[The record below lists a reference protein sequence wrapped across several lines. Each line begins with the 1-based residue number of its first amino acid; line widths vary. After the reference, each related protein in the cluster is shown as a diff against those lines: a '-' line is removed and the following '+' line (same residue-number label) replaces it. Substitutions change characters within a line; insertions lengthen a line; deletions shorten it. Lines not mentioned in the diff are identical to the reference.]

1 MKNEV
6 EPKINTPGI
15 IVLQWLTYAF
25 WGLTI
30 FAASLLSASVI
41 AYFMNPTNN
50 NDFSAYA
57 TAAVLVLLP
66 ISVICDIFYS
76 KQEPE
81 HKTGAASIIMIIYAV
96 LFALFGIG
104 ALIAIVFSLVQ
115 LMISSSDITN
125 TQIALYSE
133 MIVVVLYAVTFL
145 RTLLPAKLVK
155 FRRLYIVFMIIIAG
169 IISTLSFIGPVT
181 NAQLTRDDRLIDNNL
196 NYIQSG
202 IDTYSHTQNKL
213 PENLSV
219 ISVTGDAK
227 KIVDNKLVK
236 YTPNSKTPLVTQGT
250 FNPSTSTTTYYYE
263 LCVNYKS
270 AASDSESTY
279 TPVQTDSR
287 DGYNSYIITFNHPA
301 GDYCYKVSTS
311 TDFLSK

>member
-25 WGLTI
+25 WGLTV
-30 FAASLLSASVI
+30 FATSLLSASVI
-41 AYFMNPTNN
+41 AYFITPTNN

-81 HKTGAASIIMIIYAV
+81 HKTGASSIIMIIHAV
-96 LFALFGIG
+96 IFALFSIG

-115 LMISSSDITN
+115 LLISSSDITG

-133 MIVVVLYAVTFL
+133 MIVVVLSTIIFL
-145 RTLLPAKLVK
+145 RTLLPAKLIK
-155 FRRLYIVFMIIIAG
+155 YRKLFPIFMILVVG
-169 IISTLSFIGPVT
+169 VISVLSFIGPIA

-196 NYIQSG
+196 SYIQNGVDS
-202 IDTYSHTQNKL
+202 YVHNHSVL
-213 PENLSV
+213 PDNLDS
-219 ISVTGDAK
+219 IIIMGDAK
-227 KIVDNKLVK
+227 KIIDNKLVK
-236 YTPNSKTPLVTQGT
+236 YTANSKKPLVTQGT

-263 LCVNYKS
+263 LCVNYKA
-270 AASDSESTY
+270 AASDNGSIYSP
-279 TPVQTDSR
+279 TPIDSR
-287 DGYNSYIITFNHPA
+287 DGYNSYIIASNHPA
-301 GDYCYKVSTS
+301 GDYCYKVSSS